1 VWRTNGLYRDT
12 WVVFANAEA
21 VPQTVRLVIRWDGQA
36 PIGTARTIAVGG
48 REAFTLEQ
56 FVPATGNWNGT
67 VEMSCSPGTCAEV
80 VSIYADNLKR
90 GTVASHPQVKW
101 RCR

>member
-1 VWRTNGLYRDT
+1 MP
-12 WVVFANAEA
+12 EA
-21 VPQTVRLVIRWDGQA
+21 QTVKLTIRWDGQ
-36 PIGTARTIAVGG
+36 PPTDTSRVIGVGG
-48 REAFTLEQ
+48 REAFDLAAY
-56 FVPATGNWNGT
+56 VPGPGNWNGT
-67 VEMSCSPGTCAEV
+67 VEMSCSPGECAEV